1 MEDHPVFDSTG
12 KIDLIICEVKSG
24 LCALNGPWTD
34 PERMNIHRVLIA
46 IGAIP
51 EKQVLEAADALYCDQ
66 FLENEIHRVR
76 LFSIGTRKN
85 RDLSESVAQLTWEE
99 ILAFIYER
107 FKKYRYE
114 KAQHDQWDSTGKQLF
129 RKMERHH
136 TADEFVSD
144 VLEELGLWPSAN
156 QIGR

>member
-51 EKQVLEAADALYCDQ
+51 EKQVLEAADALYRDQ
-66 FLENEIHRVR
+66 FLENEIHRV
-76 LFSIGTRKN
+76 S
-85 RDLSESVAQLTWEE
+85 LSESVAQLTWEE